1 MSNGLSM
8 STSMDCAIAAINE
21 IKAVVNDHT
30 KGFIDTDIIMIAESL
45 DQMIAEIN
53 ELKEDLNKRK

>member
-1 MSNGLSM
+1 M